1 MRLSTLYMYQQ
12 SAQTMSARMSQSN
25 DVYLRM
31 SAGKT
36 LLKASDDPAAA
47 TDAVKYQDALAKLE
61 LYSDVRA
68 RARGALEHQ
77 DNILNGVGNLMT
89 TTLKEKLV
97 AAGSD
102 TYSDEDR
109 RALGK
114 EIEGIRKNM
123 LDLANNR
130 DGNGRYIFGGFK
142 TDTPPYDDAGAYQ
155 GSDDVRMQTV
165 ADGTE
170 MQVGHLG
177 REVFDDIFPILEKAV
192 EELTRDPM
200 DETAMKAA
208 LSAASKAVDAGIDR
222 LGKVQAEV
230 GTNLQQLD
238 ALDMSGDVMI
248 NDMIVK
254 VQTAI
259 GGDIG
264 VLTSLVAESQM
275 SDLALNAS
283 MYVYKNMQKMNLFS
297 I

>member
-77 DNILNGVGNLMT
+77 DNILSGVGNLMT

-97 AAGSD
+97 AAASD
-102 TYSDEDR
+102 TYSEEDR

-130 DGNGRYIFGGFK
+130 DGNGRYIFGGFI
-142 TDTPPYDDAGAYQ
+142 TNEPPYSDAGAYQ
-155 GSDDVRMQTV
+155 GSDDVRKQTV

-177 REVFDDIFPILEKAV
+177 DEVFGNIFDTLQQAVNELISPTGDAEMKLALSVASQAV
-192 EELTRDPM
+192 E
-200 DETAMKAA
+200 
-208 LSAASKAVDAGIDR
+208 AGIDR
-222 LGKVQAEV
+222 LGKAQAEL

-264 VLTSLVAESQM
+264 MLTSLVAESQM

-283 MYVYKNMQKMNLFS
+283 MYVYKNMQKMNLFN

>member
-77 DNILNGVGNLMT
+77 DNILSGVGNLMT

-97 AAGSD
+97 AAASD
-102 TYSDEDR
+102 TYSEEDR

-155 GSDDVRMQTV
+155 GSDDVRKQTV

-264 VLTSLVAESQM
+264 MLTSLVAESQM

-283 MYVYKNMQKMNLFS
+283 MYVYKNMQKMNLFN